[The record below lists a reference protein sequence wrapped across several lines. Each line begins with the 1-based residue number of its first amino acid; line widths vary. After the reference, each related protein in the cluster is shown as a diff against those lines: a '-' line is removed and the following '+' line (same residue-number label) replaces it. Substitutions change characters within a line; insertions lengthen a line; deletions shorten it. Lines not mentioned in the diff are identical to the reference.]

1 MSSTPVLAFIKDI
14 IARNVK
20 AVADRLTKERQSP
33 NQHFS
38 DPKEQGLSYSLLH
51 KAVGVGSS
59 GIVGALLAAGAD
71 VNAADSRGRTPLH
84 WVAAACNTDAAAVV
98 ATAGR
103 ARGHQHTQHAYV
115 W

>member
-14 IARNVK
+14 SSRNVK
-20 AVADRLTKERQSP
+20 AVADRLTKEKQSP
-33 NQHFS
+33 NQTFS

-51 KAVGVGSS
+51 KAVEVGSS
-59 GIVGALLAAGAD
+59 GIVAALLAADAD

-84 WVAAACNTDAAAVV
+84 WVAACNTDAAV

-103 ARGHQHTQHAYV
+103 A
-115 W
+115 

>member
-14 IARNVK
+14 TSRNVK
-20 AVADRLTKERQSP
+20 AVADRLNKERKSP

-51 KAVGVGSS
+51 KAVEVGSS

-71 VNAADSRGRTPLH
+71 VNAADSTGRTPLH
-84 WVAAACNTDAAAVV
+84 WVAACNTDAAAAV

-103 ARGHQHTQHAYV
+103 A
-115 W
+115 